1 MAIGEKTLK
10 TGRRKRPAKQR
21 VAFIGAGR
29 AGSAFAWHCHRLG
42 FPIAGICDQDPKRAW
57 VAYGLLKLPYERLKT
72 SELVDRCD
80 VLFLTVPDRH
90 IEPEFLAVRR
100 WLPARALV
108 VHCSGVL
115 GTEVFKGAD
124 EHRLET
130 LACHP
135 IQSFSSHAQ
144 AITSLPG
151 TFFALEGTP
160 AGMRFGRRLA
170 RLLKGGHVEV
180 KGSDRPLYHA
190 MCVFA
195 SNFQNGLLDAAET
208 LAARLGISRER
219 AAKMLAP
226 MMKTVADNM
235 VKYGAVASLTGPVQ
249 RGDNGTVARHL
260 AALHDREPALV
271 PLYRELSLRL
281 ADVARRQGA
290 DAAGLKRV
298 RRVLQ
303 EAGTARRRK
312 ATRGGGR

>member
-1 MAIGEKTLK
+1 MTAARKSS
-10 TGRRKRPAKQR
+10 RSKRPARKPKQR
-21 VAFIGAGR
+21 VGFIGAGR

-72 SELVDRCD
+72 SELVSRCD

-100 WLPARALV
+100 WLRPRALV

-130 LACHP
+130 LGCHP

-180 KGSDRPLYHA
+180 RGPDRPLYHA

-208 LAARLGISRER
+208 LAARLGISRR
-219 AAKMLAP
+219 QAAKMLAP
-226 MMKTVADNM
+226 LMKTVADNL

-249 RGDNGTVARHL
+249 RGDDGTIAQHL
-260 AALHDREPALV
+260 EALRSREPGLV
-271 PLYRELSLRL
+271 PLYRDLSLRL
-281 ADVARRQGA
+281 ADIAGRQGA
-290 DAAGLKRV
+290 DAAGLERV
-298 RRVLQ
+298 RRAL
-303 EAGTARRRK
+303 EETRTRRRK
-312 ATRGGGR
+312 KRSGRSGR